1 VIADPRIGTE
11 LAGYRIEAL
20 IGRGASGGV
29 YLAEH
34 VRLGRKV
41 ALKILSPE
49 LAADDVFRQ
58 RFIRESRL
66 AAELDHPGIVTV
78 YDAGEQ
84 DGIPYLS
91 MRLVEGTDL
100 ATVLEGGRLDP
111 DRAVRLLTQVAE
123 ALDTAHARGL
133 VHRDVKPANILLA
146 PAPGSPERAFLSDF
160 GIAKRTGAL
169 RELTRTGYFV
179 GTVDYVAPEQI
190 RGEEVDGR
198 ADEYSLACVLHHCL
212 TGEPPFVRPSA
223 VAVIYAHLNDE
234 PPLPTALRPDLPAGL
249 DAVLERGLAKYPDA
263 RFPSCTA
270 LAVTAGSALHGRRST
285 IATPRAAPRRT
296 AHRRGPR
303 RSRRVAIA
311 TGAVLLASAAV
322 AAILFD
328 LSRRTNDPVD
338 RPSPDGPSAFS
349 AADLVWTRVDG
360 GDDLGGPGDQGFL
373 RAVATPSGIVGIG
386 YRQIAEGDVDAAV
399 WASDDGVIW
408 DAVTSEALAA
418 AGVQSATGI
427 VGHGGALVV
436 VGFDE
441 AGGDRDPAV
450 WISNDDGVTWERVLL
465 DPGLLGPGDQEM
477 RRVVEVGDELVAVGY
492 DSNASGRTKDMAV
505 WTSPDGLDWLPAD
518 TLAFAGPEAQEA
530 RTVAVLEDRAV
541 AAGSETSQGDQD
553 AAVWRFDGEAWVQVP
568 DADLRGPGNQRINE
582 MVAGGPGLVAVGV
595 DDAEGSDDA
604 AVWISED
611 GVEWTRVIVGQ
622 VGGDGD
628 QVMLG
633 VTVFGSELV
642 AVGTDSSTRLDG
654 AVWISEDGGEWTR
667 VDPESR
673 LVTALGGIGKQYA
686 IEILEFEDGL
696 VVFGREGKDGGEDAA
711 VWLATA
717 PGAA

>member
-100 ATVLEGGRLDP
+100 ATVLGHGPLDTQ
-111 DRAVRLLTQVAE
+111 RAVRLISQVAE
-123 ALDTAHARGL
+123 ALDAAHERGL

-160 GIAKRTGAL
+160 GIAKRAGAL

-190 RGEEVDGR
+190 RGEEIDRR
-198 ADEYSLACVLHHCL
+198 ADQYSLACVLYHCL
-212 TGEPPFVRPSA
+212 IGEAPFTRPSA

-234 PPLPTALRPDLPAGL
+234 PPRPSSLRADLPVGL
-249 DAVLERGLAKYPDA
+249 DAVLERGLAKEPDA

-270 LAVTAGSALHGRRST
+270 LAVAASSALHGRRST
-285 IATPRAAPRRT
+285 IATPRAGARPR
-296 AHRRGPR
+296 AHSTRARRA
-303 RSRRVAIA
+303 RRVAIA
-311 TGAVLLASAAV
+311 AGALLLASAIVVAV
-322 AAILFD
+322 A
-328 LSRRTNDPVD
+328 LSTITDDPD
-338 RPSPDGPSAFS
+338 DGPSDGPSVVS
-349 AADLVWTRVDG
+349 AADLTWTRADG
-360 GDDLGGPGDQGFL
+360 GDEIGGRGDQAIL
-373 RAVATPSGIVGIG
+373 RAVVTPSGIVAIG
-386 YRQIAEGDVDAAV
+386 YRGTDGDIDPAV
-399 WASDDGVIW
+399 FTSDDGEAW
-408 DAVTSEALAA
+408 DGVASDALTAD
-418 AGVQSATGI
+418 GVQWATGI
-427 VGHGGALVV
+427 VLHGDRLVV

-441 AGGDRDPAV
+441 TGGDRDPAV
-450 WISNDDGVTWERVLL
+450 WISHDDGVNWDRVPL
-465 DPGLLGPGDQEM
+465 DRALLGPGDEEM
-477 RRVVEVGDELVAVGY
+477 RRVVVVGDELVAVGY
-492 DSNASGRTKDMAV
+492 DANASGRDKDMAV
-505 WTSPDGLDWLPAD
+505 WTSPDGEGWRLAD

-530 RTVAVLEDRAV
+530 KTVAVLEGRAV
-541 AAGSETSQGDQD
+541 AAGFETSEGDQD
-553 AAVWRFDGEAWVQVP
+553 AAVWRFDGAAWVQVSDP
-568 DADLRGPGNQRINE
+568 EGDLGGPGNQRINE

-595 DDAEGSDDA
+595 DDSGGSQVA
-604 AVWISED
+604 AVWVSED
-611 GVEWTRVIVGQ
+611 GVDWSPAAVAQASGA
-622 VGGDGD
+622 DGD

-642 AVGTDSSTRLDG
+642 AVGTDSSSKPLDG
-654 AVWISEDGGEWTR
+654 AVWTSANGVDWTR
-667 VDPESR
+667 VDPGSR
-673 LVTALGGIGKQYA
+673 LVTALGGTGRQYA
-686 IEILEFEDGL
+686 IEILEFEGGL
-696 VVFGREGKDGGEDAA
+696 VAFGREGKEGGEDAA
-711 VWLATA
+711 VWLA
-717 PGAA
+717 AA